1 VITVVGADLLVGGA
15 ATAARSLG
23 VSDAIVGLTIV
34 AIDTS
39 APEFVTTLLS
49 TLRGDRDIALG
60 NLSVYNLALILG
72 LTIVLAPTVVAVPAE
87 VLEGDLVLMATGA
100 IACVPVFLTGR
111 RINRVGAACS
121 SPRTVATSRGC
132 CWSAPNHLLRANLAA
147 GTATRG
153 GRRR

>member
-34 AIDTS
+34 AIGTL

-60 NLSVYNLALILG
+60 NLLGSSVYNLALILG
-72 LTIVLAPTVVAVPAE
+72 LTIVFAPTVVAVPAE
-87 VLEGDLVLMATGA
+87 VLAGDLVLMAAGA

-111 RINRVGAACS
+111 RINRVEAGLF
-121 SPRTVATSRGC
+121 VAPYGGYLA
-132 CWSAPNHLLRANLAA
+132 WLLLVRA
-147 GTATRG
+147 
-153 GRRR
+153 